1 MISVEGLLMP
11 NEPLT
16 NFEILDAVKKLEILR
31 FRGVFVRDNLPVEH
45 KRMECGILNLDD
57 TSGNGTHWVSWYRNN
72 GKNIILTATAFNRL
86 MN

>member
-1 MISVEGLLMP
+1 MIFVEGLVMP

-16 NFEILDAVKKLEILR
+16 NLEILDVVKKLKIPR
-31 FRGVFVRDNLPVEH
+31 FCDVFVRDNLSIEP

-57 TSGNGTHWVSWYRNN
+57 TSGNGTHWVAWYGDN
-72 GKNIILTATAFNRL
+72 GKNIILTATTFNRL